1 MDWTQTPRR
10 SSAMRREQNLALVS
24 AVMSG
29 AVITAGLLLLLVA
42 RVNPETASGIRSVA
56 TDLVT
61 PVWSVARAPFDG
73 MARLFGGI
81 GDYFGAVSRA
91 RALETQLDLANARLR
106 QSRVQARELAQLKR
120 LMAVR
125 EPKRQV
131 IATTRIAAATSGSVV
146 RLAMLAVGAAA
157 GVARDMPVIGADG
170 LVGRTQ
176 DVGQISSRVLLLTD
190 PLSRVPV
197 IVERTGQ
204 AGIVAGRNQPTL
216 VLIDR
221 VGPDLPL
228 RVGDRIVTSG
238 DGGVYPPGV
247 PVGVL
252 IDVRSDGPVIRPAQ
266 PPLGAGFVTV
276 ETAWLPMP
284 AETATGPVF
293 DAPVPVEARTRGAPR
308 PRLRSA
314 EPVVP
319 PTLPTTPPPTA
330 PATAPPTARPTPAP

>member
-1 MDWTQTPRR
+1 
-10 SSAMRREQNLALVS
+10 MRREQNLALVS

-29 AVITAGLLLLLVA
+29 AVIAAGLLLLLVA
-42 RVNPETASGIRSVA
+42 RVNPETASGIRIIA
-56 TDLVT
+56 TDVVT
-61 PVWSVARAPFDG
+61 PVWGVVRAPIDG
-73 MARLFGGI
+73 AARLAEGI
-81 GDYFGAVSRA
+81 GDHFGAVSRA
-91 RALETQLDLANARLR
+91 RSLATQLDLANERLA
-106 QSRVQARELAQLKR
+106 QSRVQARELVQLKR

-131 IATTRIAAATSGSVV
+131 IVTTRIAAATSGSVV
-146 RLAMLAVGAAA
+146 RFAMLAVGGTA
-157 GVARDMPVIGADG
+157 GVSRDMPVIGADG

-176 DVGQISSRVLLLTD
+176 DVGQVSSRVLLITD

-197 IVERTGQ
+197 IIERTGQ
-204 AGIVAGRNQPTL
+204 AGLAAGRNQPTL

-247 PVGVL
+247 PVGVV
-252 IDVRSDGPVIRPAQ
+252 IAARGDGAVIRPAQ

-284 AETATGPVF
+284 VEAATGPLF
-293 DAPVPVEARTRGAPR
+293 DAPVPVEARRRGAPK

-314 EPVVP
+314 DPAAAVPLPVP
-319 PTLPTTPPPTA
+319 
-330 PATAPPTARPTPAP
+330 